1 MKGISLV
8 IAGLLLAASLPAP
21 SIAASEKVPTVPG
34 SCTSTSIK
42 DIGTRLEGV
51 ADSGSALDYANGI
64 DGVSYDTVPEVSN
77 AKAGDKVAL
86 CLVSLPQNCPK
97 GDDRGKVWLAVDLKT
112 HQFWQLPDAEHM
124 CGGA

>member
-1 MKGISLV
+1 MKRISAVFACLV
-8 IAGLLLAASLPAP
+8 FAASLPVPAF
-21 SIAASEKVPTVPG
+21 AAGKVPTAPG
-34 SCTSTSIK
+34 NCAETSIK
-42 DIGTRLEGV
+42 DIGTRLDGV

-64 DGVSYDTVPEVSN
+64 DGVSYDTVPEVTS
-77 AKAGDKVAL
+77 AKAGDKVEL

>member
-1 MKGISLV
+1 MKTTF
-8 IAGLLLAASLPAP
+8 AAFAALLLMASLPVPAM
-21 SIAASEKVPTVPG
+21 AASSKVPATPG
-34 SCTSTSIK
+34 SCAETSIK

-64 DGVSYDTVPEVSN
+64 DGVSYDTVPEVTA
-77 AKAGDKVAL
+77 AKAGDKVEL